1 MISIEIPVVHGK
13 YLNEVFESIRSQ
25 TYQDF
30 EVIITSSGGEEISDL
45 IKQYGFK
52 EVKAITRLLNAR
64 YLAHLESKGEFSLIL
79 DETRTL
85 RRDALSVL
93 SALNHDMVIIGEQ
106 EIGNTFWLKLA
117 NLDKENI
124 LECNSIDTVKGFL
137 IPRFFRREILDK
149 AFNRLKENL
158 KDKFD
163 KVIFREDFL
172 RYYEARKES
181 DDVFLLKDKLIFH
194 YGDATLFQI
203 IKKYHRYGKNTK
215 MLKGTPYH
223 NLVSINRTKRN
234 ICLGNKI
241 LLYLLYLARG
251 IPFLIGYLLL

>member
-30 EVIITSSGGEEISDL
+30 EVIITNSGSEEISDL

-64 YLAHLESKGEFSLIL
+64 YLAHLESKGEYALIL
-79 DETRTL
+79 DETRVL
-85 RRDALSVL
+85 RRDALSIL
-93 SALNHDMVIIGEQ
+93 STLNHDMVIIGEQ
-106 EIGNTFWLKLA
+106 EIGNTFWLRLA

-124 LECNSIDTVKGFL
+124 VECNSIDTVKWFAL
-137 IPRFFRREILDK
+137 PRFFRREILDK
-149 AFNRLKENL
+149 AFSRLKENL

-163 KVIFREDFL
+163 KIVFPDHVLI
-172 RYYEARKES
+172 YYEARKES
-181 DDVFLLKDKLIFH
+181 DDVFLLKDRLIFH

-203 IKKYHRYGKNTK
+203 IKKYHRYGKSLK
-215 MLKGTPYH
+215 MLRGTPYH
-223 NLVSINRTKRN
+223 NFVTINKTKRN
-234 ICLGNKI
+234 ICLGNKL

-251 IPFLIGYLLL
+251 IPFLIGYLFI